1 MNRLKRN
8 GRQRNWIWGLGVVFI
23 FWAGW
28 LMAETPVKTLSL
40 EKSIQIAFKES
51 PALKSAQEGI
61 GAAEYKKKQAQT
73 GFFPKLSSQYSYT
86 YLDKEPFIR
95 VPLQNSIETYP
106 LTVGTQDNYKFS
118 LVLDQPLFTGFAL
131 TRAYELAGLGVDISR
146 IKYEQERLS
155 LAYKTKE
162 AYFNILIT
170 QKRKGVAEQSVV
182 QITDHVRVA
191 QQFYQVGIIPLND
204 LLKSEVELAGAK
216 QNLVRA
222 ENGVLL
228 TQAGLN
234 NLLRFSLE
242 QMNDL
247 EDILTYRPFSKSLE
261 ECQEEAQRKRPE
273 IKEVE
278 TQMVMA
284 DKQIALAKSDY
295 YPQAFFQGTYKMQG
309 DTPAVSGSP
318 YTEPTNWDVTAGLRW
333 NFWEWG
339 RTHYLVQERT
349 KQWNQV
355 KEALTQI
362 KDLVRL
368 EVKEAHIGLQESEKN
383 IAVAEKAIQQAEENY
398 RISELRYKEQ
408 VATSLEVL
416 DAQTLLTQA
425 KNNFYQALYAYN
437 LAQARLTR
445 ATGGW

>member
-1 MNRLKRN
+1 
-8 GRQRNWIWGLGVVFI
+8 
-23 FWAGW
+23 
-28 LMAETPVKTLSL
+28 MAETPDKTLSV

-61 GAAEYKKKQAQT
+61 EAAEYKKKQAQT

-95 VPLQNSIETYP
+95 VPLQNSTETFP

-131 TRAYELAGLGVDISR
+131 TRAYELAGLGLDISR
-146 IKYEQERLS
+146 IKYEQERLT
-155 LAYKTKE
+155 LAYKVKE
-162 AYFNILIT
+162 SYLNILIT

-182 QITDHVRVA
+182 QINEHLRVA
-191 QQFYQVGIIPLND
+191 QDFYQVGIIPLND
-204 LLKSEVELAGAK
+204 LLKSEVELAGAR

-242 QMNDL
+242 RMNDL
-247 EDILTYRPFSKSLE
+247 EDILIYRFFPKSLE
-261 ECQEEAQRKRPE
+261 ECQEEAQKKRPE

-278 TQMVMA
+278 TQVAIA
-284 DKQIALAKSDY
+284 DKQIALARSDY

-309 DTPAVSGSP
+309 DSPAVSGSP
-318 YTEPTNWDVTAGLRW
+318 YTEPANWDVTAGLRW

-349 KQWNQV
+349 KQLNQV

-368 EVKEAHIGLQESEKN
+368 EVKEAFIGLKESEKN

>member
-28 LMAETPVKTLSL
+28 LMAETPAKTLSL

-51 PALKSAQEGI
+51 PALKSAEEGI
-61 GAAEYKKKQAQT
+61 RAAEYKKKQAQT
-73 GFFPKLSSQYSYT
+73 GFFPKLSSQYRYT
-86 YLDKEPFIR
+86 YLDKAPITSVQFGESGQI
-95 VPLQNSIETYP
+95 
-106 LTVGTQDNYKFS
+106 LTAAVGTQNNYQFS

-131 TRAYELAGLGVDISR
+131 TRAYELADLGVDISR
-146 IKYEQERLS
+146 IKYEQERLT
-155 LAYKTKE
+155 LAYKIKE

-170 QKRKGVAEQSVV
+170 QKRKGVAEQSWV

-247 EDILTYRPFSKSLE
+247 EDILIYRPFSNSLE
-261 ECQEEAQRKRPE
+261 ECQEEAQKKRPE

-278 TQMVMA
+278 TQMAMA

-309 DTPAVSGSP
+309 DNPAVSGSP

-445 ATGGW
+445 AMGGW